1 MNEHM
6 NDERLNDYVDGLL
19 SEDEAREVEDFL
31 VGSTEAQQA
40 VDSLRLL
47 KARTAEL
54 PDAIEPS
61 RDLWPG
67 IAEKMAPAPLSSVEG
82 EARRSRT
89 KMGARA
95 FGFGSLV
102 PRLEAFQWATLA
114 AAAMVLVVS
123 SSAITAWVLQV
134 PELAVATGGE
144 KGGAAVSNVA
154 LDSLHPVEAEY
165 ALEIADLLTVLMNNR
180 DTLDPDTV
188 TTIQTNLRVIDRAI
202 RRAREA
208 LEEDPENAG
217 VARMLTHGYR
227 NKLQV
232 LQRANLLIERG

>member
-1 MNEHM
+1 MNERM

-19 SEDEAREVEDFL
+19 VE
-31 VGSTEAQQA
+31 
-40 VDSLRLL
+40 SLRAL

-54 PDAIEPS
+54 PDSIEPS
-61 RDLWPG
+61 TDLWPG
-67 IAEKMAPAPLSSVEG
+67 IAEKMAPAPLASVDEA
-82 EARRSRT
+82 ARRSRT
-89 KMGARA
+89 RAGVRA
-95 FGFGSLV
+95 FSLGSLL

-134 PELAVATGGE
+134 PEVAVST
-144 KGGAAVSNVA
+144 GGAAVTNVA
-154 LDSLHPVEAEY
+154 LDSLRPVEAEY
-165 ALEIADLLTVLMNNR
+165 ALEIADLLTALMNNR

-188 TTIQTNLRVIDRAI
+188 TTIETNLRVIDRAI

-208 LEEDPENAG
+208 LEEDPENTG
-217 VARMLTHGYR
+217 LARMLTHGYR

-232 LQRANLLIERG
+232 LQRASLLIERS